1 MAPTPSLSLLHSWVE
16 TSVAAPHLDVGAAAT
31 AGRTAVDLLA
41 SAVSASSE
49 TVLDAKAI
57 RLMEV
62 RSFIDGHLGQAGL
75 SIEDIA
81 AASAISVRYLHQLFR
96 GTGESCRQYILRR
109 RLEEAH
115 SQLAARPER
124 AITAIAAGC
133 GFSTPSAFSRAYR
146 EAYGVTPR
154 DARARAG
161 S

>member
-1 MAPTPSLSLLHSWVE
+1 M
-16 TSVAAPHLDVGAAAT
+16 AAPHLDVGAAAT
-31 AGRTAVDLLA
+31 AGRTVVDLLA

-96 GTGESCRQYILRR
+96 GTGESCRQDILRR

-115 SQLAARPER
+115 SQLAARSER

-133 GFSTPSAFSRAYR
+133 GFSAPSAFGRAYR

-154 DARARAG
+154 GARARAG